1 MRILLIGLGGIGQRH
16 TRNLRALLGPDPDL
30 IAYRTRGLSA
40 VVTPELSLDS
50 TRNVEQEYSI
60 RSYGT
65 LESALDQSPDIAFVC
80 NPSSLH
86 VEVALKCA
94 EAGCDL
100 FIEKPLSNSLHNV
113 DKLIALVSA
122 TRRVAMVG
130 YQLRFHPCIER
141 LRTILDAGAIG
152 RLLAVHAAIGEFM
165 PYWHRYED
173 YRTMYA
179 ARADLGGGVI
189 LSQIHELDYL
199 YSLFGVPRR
208 VFALGGHW
216 SSLDIDVEDTAS
228 IMLEC
233 MTEGRPLPVHVQLDY
248 LQYPPSRKCEV
259 IGDNGKVSIDL
270 IANETILYTGRRA
283 DGERFKVDHFERNQL
298 FLDELKH
305 FLKCVDTRQAPVV
318 SLQDGAV
325 SLRIALAAKES
336 IATGQLVQ
344 VESLGSKYE
353 VIEANRH
360 V

>member
-16 TRNLRALLGPDPDL
+16 SRNLRQLLGTDL
-30 IAYRTRGLSA
+30 DIIAYRTRGLSG
-40 VVTPELSLDS
+40 VITPELSLDPS
-50 TRNVEQEYSI
+50 RKVELEYSI

-65 LESALDQSPDIAFVC
+65 LESALGQSPDIAFVC

-94 EAGCDL
+94 GAGCDL
-100 FIEKPLSNSLHNV
+100 FIEKPLSNSLHNI
-113 DKLIALVSA
+113 DRLIDSVSA
-122 TRRVAMVG
+122 NRGVAMVG

-141 LRTILDAGAIG
+141 LRAILNAGAIG
-152 RLLAVHAAIGEFM
+152 RLLAVHAVIGEFL

-199 YSLFGVPRR
+199 YSLFGEPKR
-208 VFALGGHW
+208 VFAIGGHW

-248 LQYPPSRKCEV
+248 LQYPPSRRCEV

-270 IANETILYTGRRA
+270 IANETILYAGRGT
-283 DGERFKVDHFERNQL
+283 DCERFTVDHFERNQL

-305 FLKCVDTRQAPVV
+305 FLKCVDTRQTPVV
-318 SLQDGAV
+318 TLRDAAV
-325 SLRIALAAKES
+325 SLRTALAAKES

-344 VESLGSKYE
+344 VESL
-353 VIEANRH
+353 
-360 V
+360 